1 MFDGRAEDECL
12 TAVFCICSS
21 HLGFVVDKCLHPNG
35 YKRVFVVV
43 VLSV

>member
-1 MFDGRAEDECL
+1 MLDGRADDERL
-12 TAVFCICSS
+12 SAVFCICSS

-35 YKRVFVVV
+35 YKWVFVVV